1 MMNKAIPKSPDGKP
15 YGIRVD
21 LPEND
26 PMCAPHLL
34 GDEWAGTRWFESA
47 VARDEALESMRIQ
60 PGYYRRGDSP
70 SIILSV
76 IDPD

>member
-1 MMNKAIPKSPDGKP
+1 MMNKATPKSPDGKP

-21 LPEND
+21 LLEND